1 MSLMDYLY
9 LRCLAH
15 FIFTLHDIVLHITT
29 CELNTQIHLL
39 TPPPKKKNP
48 PAPIKEH
55 WLTPVI
61 KVPVNNISALLS
73 ATRFYAVFI

>member
-15 FIFTLHDIVLHITT
+15 FIFTLHDIVLHVTT
-29 CELNTQIHLL
+29 CELYTQIHLL
-39 TPPPKKKNP
+39 TPHPTPNP
-48 PAPIKEH
+48 PAPFIKEH

-61 KVPVNNISALLS
+61 KVPVNNIRLVH
-73 ATRFYAVFI
+73 F